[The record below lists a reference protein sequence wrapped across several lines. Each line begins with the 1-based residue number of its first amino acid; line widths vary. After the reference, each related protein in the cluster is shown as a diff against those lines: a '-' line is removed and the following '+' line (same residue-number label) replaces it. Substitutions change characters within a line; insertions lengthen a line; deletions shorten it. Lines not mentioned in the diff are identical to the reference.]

1 MSVINTLSKTWFRF
15 RSIVTTFSAVFL
27 EANTHRYTPTR
38 GPTAAPHACTHLLL
52 RMAKLATHVAVA
64 IGVAAVGVACL
75 YRRRQRKSKIAITG
89 TKLAAKQAYPVTAEQ
104 VAAAAGAATASPACE
119 KAPVEKLHWD
129 PMIERRGLGDL
140 VHKANHIAI
149 IVSDVGRA
157 AAWYSDVL
165 GTSDPAII
173 SAT

>member
-1 MSVINTLSKTWFRF
+1 M
-15 RSIVTTFSAVFL
+15 
-27 EANTHRYTPTR
+27 
-38 GPTAAPHACTHLLL
+38 

-75 YRRRQRKSKIAITG
+75 YRRRQRKSKVAITGNLG
-89 TKLAAKQAYPVTAEQ
+89 TKLATKQAYPVTAEQ

-140 VHKANHIAI
+140 IHKANHIAI